1 MAFDDQLNQ
10 HGLAVRSPA
19 ADAALEAKIRKV
31 EIAISLVLRIGVIIS
46 VLVILAGLVMMF
58 IHHPRAFDAGSSY
71 RALVAPNADFPHSLG
86 QLRQSLAAG
95 AGRGVVVLGVLL
107 LILTPILRVAVSVLS
122 FVYEKDPPMVIATL
136 FVLSV
141 LIFSFFLV
149 RI

>member
-10 HGLAVRSPA
+10 PGLAVHSPA
-19 ADAALEAKIRKV
+19 ADAALEEKIRKV
-31 EIAISLVLRIGVIIS
+31 EIAISLVLRVGVIVS

-58 IHHPRAFDAGSSY
+58 IHHPRALDAGSSY
-71 RALVAPNADFPHSLG
+71 RVLVAPNADFPHSLG

-141 LIFSFFLV
+141 LIFSFFLAQ
-149 RI
+149 I